1 MPHSS
6 QTPPM
11 DAGGGALGSLM
22 DGLEGA
28 STAAVRPPRAPLS
41 QRVRERAGAWWTGRM
56 ATTQKRR
63 TTWGVG
69 GAALAMVA
77 VGAFL
82 ILRPTPMPD
91 YENDPID
98 EVFNFTLLSDQFN
111 ALPVEKRVELVG
123 KVVERVKNMG
133 SGDSAL
139 LAAFA
144 AGIMG
149 KAREQLEANAS
160 RLVIDLWDKSATDY
174 ANVPTDQRAKYLDK
188 LVVDLIKT
196 TEMLSGNPR
205 DVSDEDRLADAKK
218 QAQRDVRVLSDP
230 QRAPSNTEFARMWVF
245 MDRTVGGHASGGQ
258 RARGQQLMRDMTR
271 HLRGMDVHTGKPGG
285 G

>member
-1 MPHSS
+1 MSTHQAP
-6 QTPPM
+6 QM
-11 DAGGGALGSLM
+11 DASGGPLGSLM
-22 DGLEGA
+22 DGLDAVAAPA
-28 STAAVRPPRAPLS
+28 SPPRAPLR
-41 QRVRERAGAWWTGRM
+41 QRLRERFQSWWAGRV
-56 ATTQKRR
+56 ATPETRR

-69 GAALAMVA
+69 GAGLVLIG

-82 ILRPTPMPD
+82 ALRPTPMPD
-91 YENDPID
+91 YDSDPID
-98 EVFNFTLLSDQFN
+98 EVFNFTLLSDEFN

-160 RLVIDLWDKSATDY
+160 RLVIDLWDKSAKDY
-174 ANVPTDQRAKYLDK
+174 ANVPADQRAQYLDK

-196 TEMLSGNPR
+196 TEMLSGNSR
-205 DVSDEDRLADAKK
+205 DVSDQDRLAEAKR

-271 HLRGMDVHTGKPGG
+271 HLRGNDVHTGKPGG